1 MIGMKPG
8 GAPRESGRPRSYRV
22 KQQKSLPP
30 AVRSSFSVSLPYTGL
45 RASET
50 SRAGLPVARKRAKAL
65 MAWILPGDLQTGGVS
80 RKIPGSVRQGGI
92 GTHMKHMGELQKL
105 TGGHDI
111 LVVVCGS
118 RLI

>member
-1 MIGMKPG
+1 
-8 GAPRESGRPRSYRV
+8 
-22 KQQKSLPP
+22 
-30 AVRSSFSVSLPYTGL
+30 
-45 RASET
+45 
-50 SRAGLPVARKRAKAL
+50 